1 MQKRTGN
8 PFDTYDLSICPEG
21 GAPTRRR
28 LKVEINTREHEN
40 LFGLHDYPFRVDN
53 PWFTGQ
59 ANVTSFAAEELFGT
73 KLRALLQRRKSR
85 DLFDLSEGL
94 LQLNL
99 DLDKMIQ
106 CFDHY
111 LNLEGTLIS
120 RAAAEQRLLERF
132 ERSLTE
138 DIAALLPRGHPSR
151 MSTQSTPLVVCGFG
165 CLPD

>member
-1 MQKRTGN
+1 MGR
-8 PFDTYDLSICPEG
+8 
-21 GAPTRRR
+21 
-28 LKVEINTREHEN
+28 
-40 LFGLHDYPFRVDN
+40 
-53 PWFTGQ
+53 

-85 DLFDLSEGL
+85 DLFDDLSEGL

-99 DLDKMIQ
+99 DLDKVVQ

-111 LNLEGTLIS
+111 LNLEGTRIS

-138 DIAALLPRGHPSR
+138 DIAALLPPGRR
-151 MSTQSTPLVVCGFG
+151 RCQ
-165 CLPD
+165 